1 MFVSWVARGVNL
13 GTRINH
19 GRQVPTPDV
28 LHVRVRTRGF
38 QRVLNGVD
46 QATLHAEDN
55 EDKAYTSSITSHSE
69 TLHDITIKYCK
80 RRQ

>member
-1 MFVSWVARGVNL
+1 VFVSWVARGVNL

-28 LHVRVRTRGF
+28 LHVWVRTRGF

-55 EDKAYTSSITSHSE
+55 EDNEDNIRVPLLVTVKLYMI
-69 TLHDITIKYCK
+69 
-80 RRQ
+80 

>member
-28 LHVRVRTRGF
+28 LHVWVRTRGF